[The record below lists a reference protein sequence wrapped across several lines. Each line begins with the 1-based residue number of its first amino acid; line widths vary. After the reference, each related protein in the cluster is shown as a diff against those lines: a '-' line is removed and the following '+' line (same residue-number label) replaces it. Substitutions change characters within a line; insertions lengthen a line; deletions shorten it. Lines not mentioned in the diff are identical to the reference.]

1 MPGLLSLDRI
11 VKNLETHDNSTRIK
25 KLMVY
30 TCQNQWENDLPI
42 LNQYE
47 FSDLIQQLRTSHF
60 SLDQLRSTLYSFA
73 ETLNRQAEYLL
84 VADTI
89 IHQLEP
95 LYSEP
100 DELTQVIAVK
110 SQPKASN
117 QPPWIV
123 SEIARELE
131 EDSNILRVKKLM
143 VYVCKNRWETESQIL
158 DQLNLADLI
167 QDLRESYPSL
177 EKLSAA
183 LKQQVQTLNR
193 QTEYIVVAKTI
204 LKALQKLYTDDSEIT
219 TVKSAKAVRS
229 QPPAPPPTKLSLQVN
244 TGTRKREDKDNQREF
259 PNPQSPIPN
268 PQFPLV
274 KGQEIGQNATQDSTS
289 PTYPYDP
296 FDLRLNVMKY
306 TTPLRA
312 KLLIFSALYRPVQ
325 KTQHDWLLMKAKP
338 LDDLFFELFSNCPT
352 LEELEAK
359 LYQTAQALEDSDEN
373 TQAAGAIVQSMK
385 LLYER

>member
-30 TCQNQWENDLPI
+30 TCQSQWENELSI

-47 FSDLIQQLRTSHF
+47 FSDLIQQLRASHF
-60 SLDQLRSTLYSFA
+60 SLEQLRSTLYSFA
-73 ETLNRQAEYLL
+73 ETLNRQAEYLV

-100 DELTQVIAVK
+100 EELTQVVAVK
-110 SQPKASN
+110 SPHKAAT

-123 SEIARELE
+123 LETASELAEN
-131 EDSNILRVKKLM
+131 SNILRIKKLM
-143 VYVCKNRWETESQIL
+143 LYVSQNHWETNSQIL
-158 DQLNLADLI
+158 EQLNLADLI
-167 QDLRESYPSL
+167 QDLRESYPSIK
-177 EKLSAA
+177 KLSAA

-193 QTEYIVVAKTI
+193 QADYIVVAKTI
-204 LKALQKLYTDDSEIT
+204 LKVLQKLYTDDSEIT
-219 TVKSAKAVRS
+219 RVKAAKAVRS
-229 QPPAPPPTKLSLQVN
+229 QPPAPPPTRL
-244 TGTRKREDKDNQREF
+244 
-259 PNPQSPIPN
+259 PSPIN
-268 PQFPLV
+268 RGNKNTQQRGDKNKQSEFIHQQSSGV
-274 KGQEIGQNATQDSTS
+274 KGQENGQNLTQDSTS
-289 PTYPYDP
+289 KPCPYDP

-312 KLLIFSALYRPVQ
+312 KLLIFSVLYHPIK

-338 LDDLFFELFSNCPT
+338 LDDLLFELFSTCPT

-359 LYQTAQALEDSDEN
+359 LYQTAQAIEDADEN
-373 TQAAGAIVQSMK
+373 TQAAGAIAQSMK
-385 LLYER
+385 RFYER

>member
-30 TCQNQWENDLPI
+30 TCQNQWENEMQI

-47 FSDLIQQLRTSHF
+47 LSDLIQQLRTSHF

-73 ETLNRQAEYLL
+73 ETLNRQAEYLV

-100 DELTQVIAVK
+100 EELTQVVAVK
-110 SQPKASN
+110 SPPKAST

-123 SEIARELE
+123 LETASELTEN
-131 EDSNILRVKKLM
+131 SNILRIKKLM
-143 VYVCKNRWETESQIL
+143 LYVCQNHWETDSQSL
-158 DQLNLADLI
+158 EQLNVADLI
-167 QDLRESYPSL
+167 QELRDSYPSI

-193 QTEYIVVAKTI
+193 QADYIVVAKTI

-219 TVKSAKAVRS
+219 SVKAVNTVRS
-229 QPPAPPPTKLSLQVN
+229 QPPAPPPTKLPPQVN
-244 TGTRKREDKDNQREF
+244 TGTRKREDKENQREF
-259 PNPQSPIPN
+259 PHPQSPIPN
-268 PQFPLV
+268 PQFPVV

-289 PTYPYDP
+289 PKYPYDP
-296 FDLRLNVMKY
+296 FDLRLNIMKY

-312 KLLIFSALYRPVQ
+312 KLLIFSVLYHPIK

-338 LDDLFFELFSNCPT
+338 LDDLLFELFSNCPT

-359 LYQTAQALEDSDEN
+359 LYQTAQALEDADEN
-373 TQAAGAIVQSMK
+373 TQAAGAIAQSMK
-385 LLYER
+385 RFYER

>member
-30 TCQNQWENDLPI
+30 TCQSQWENELSI
-42 LNQYE
+42 LNQYA
-47 FSDLIQQLRTSHF
+47 FSDLIQQLRASHL

-73 ETLNRQAEYLL
+73 ETLNRQAEYLV

-95 LYSEP
+95 LYDEP
-100 DELTQVIAVK
+100 EELTQVVAVK
-110 SQPKASN
+110 SPPKAAT

-123 SEIARELE
+123 LETASELE
-131 EDSNILRVKKLM
+131 EDSNILRIKKLM
-143 VYVCKNRWETESQIL
+143 LYVGKNHWETDSQIL
-158 DQLNLADLI
+158 EQLNLADLI
-167 QDLRESYPSL
+167 QDLRESYPSIK
-177 EKLSAA
+177 KLSAA

-193 QTEYIVVAKTI
+193 QADYIVVAKTI
-204 LKALQKLYTDDSEIT
+204 LKVLQKLYTDDSEIT
-219 TVKSAKAVRS
+219 RVKSAKAARS
-229 QPPAPPPTKLSLQVN
+229 QPPAPPPTRFPSQAN
-244 TGTRKREDKDNQREF
+244 TGNRNTRKRADKDNQEKF
-259 PNPQSPIPN
+259 PNHQSP
-268 PQFPLV
+268 LV
-274 KGQEIGQNATQDSTS
+274 QGQEIRQSATQDSTS
-289 PTYPYDP
+289 NSCPYDP

-312 KLLIFSALYRPVQ
+312 KLLIFSVLYHPIK

-338 LDDLFFELFSNCPT
+338 LDDLLFELFSTCPT

-359 LYQTAQALEDSDEN
+359 LYQTAQALEDADEN
-373 TQAAGAIVQSMK
+373 TQAAGAIAQSMK
-385 LLYER
+385 RLYER

>member
-30 TCQNQWENDLPI
+30 TCQSQWENELSI

-47 FSDLIQQLRTSHF
+47 FSDLIQQLRASHF
-60 SLDQLRSTLYSFA
+60 SLEQLRSTLYSFA
-73 ETLNRQAEYLL
+73 ETLNRQAEYLV

-100 DELTQVIAVK
+100 EELTQVVAAK
-110 SQPKASN
+110 SPPKAAT

-123 SEIARELE
+123 LETASELAEN
-131 EDSNILRVKKLM
+131 SNILRIKKLM
-143 VYVCKNRWETESQIL
+143 LYVSQNHWETNSQIL
-158 DQLNLADLI
+158 EELNLADLI
-167 QDLRESYPSL
+167 QDLRESYPSIK
-177 EKLSAA
+177 KLSAA

-193 QTEYIVVAKTI
+193 QADYIVVAKTI
-204 LKALQKLYTDDSEIT
+204 LKVLQKLYTDDSEIT
-219 TVKSAKAVRS
+219 RVKAAKAVRS
-229 QPPAPPPTKLSLQVN
+229 QPPAPPPTRL
-244 TGTRKREDKDNQREF
+244 
-259 PNPQSPIPN
+259 PSPIN
-268 PQFPLV
+268 RGNKNTQQRGDKNKQSEFIHQQSSGV
-274 KGQEIGQNATQDSTS
+274 KGQEIGQNLTQDSAS
-289 PTYPYDP
+289 KQCPYDP

-312 KLLIFSALYRPVQ
+312 KLLIFSVLYHPIK

-338 LDDLFFELFSNCPT
+338 LDDLLFELFSTCPT

-359 LYQTAQALEDSDEN
+359 LYQTAQAIEDADEN
-373 TQAAGAIVQSMK
+373 TQAAGAIAQSMK
-385 LLYER
+385 RFYER

>member
-30 TCQNQWENDLPI
+30 TCQSQWENELSI

-47 FSDLIQQLRTSHF
+47 FSDLIQQLRASHF
-60 SLDQLRSTLYSFA
+60 SLEQLRSTLYSFA
-73 ETLNRQAEYLL
+73 ETLNRQAEYLV

-100 DELTQVIAVK
+100 EELTQVVAAK
-110 SQPKASN
+110 SPPKAAT

-123 SEIARELE
+123 LETASELAEN
-131 EDSNILRVKKLM
+131 SNILRIKKLM
-143 VYVCKNRWETESQIL
+143 LYVSQNHWETNSQIL
-158 DQLNLADLI
+158 EQLNLADLI
-167 QDLRESYPSL
+167 QDLIESYPSIK
-177 EKLSAA
+177 KLSAA

-193 QTEYIVVAKTI
+193 QADYIVVAKTI

-219 TVKSAKAVRS
+219 RVKAAKAVRS
-229 QPPAPPPTKLSLQVN
+229 QPPAPPPTRL
-244 TGTRKREDKDNQREF
+244 
-259 PNPQSPIPN
+259 PSPIN
-268 PQFPLV
+268 RGNKNTQQRGDKNKQSEFIHQQSSGV
-274 KGQEIGQNATQDSTS
+274 KGQENGQNLTQDSTS
-289 PTYPYDP
+289 KPCPYDP

-312 KLLIFSALYRPVQ
+312 KLLIFSVLYHPIK

-338 LDDLFFELFSNCPT
+338 LDDLLFELFSTCPT

-359 LYQTAQALEDSDEN
+359 LYQTAQAIEDADEN
-373 TQAAGAIVQSMK
+373 TQAAGAIAQSMK
-385 LLYER
+385 RFYER

>member
-30 TCQNQWENDLPI
+30 TCQSQWENELSI

-47 FSDLIQQLRTSHF
+47 FSDLIQQLRASHF
-60 SLDQLRSTLYSFA
+60 SLEQLRSTLYSFA
-73 ETLNRQAEYLL
+73 ETLNRQAEYLV

-100 DELTQVIAVK
+100 EELTQVVAVK
-110 SQPKASN
+110 SPHKAAT

-123 SEIARELE
+123 LETASELAEN
-131 EDSNILRVKKLM
+131 SNILRIKKLM
-143 VYVCKNRWETESQIL
+143 LYVSQNHWETNSQIL
-158 DQLNLADLI
+158 EQLNLADLI
-167 QDLRESYPSL
+167 QDLRESYPSIK
-177 EKLSAA
+177 KLSAA

-193 QTEYIVVAKTI
+193 QADYIVVAKTI
-204 LKALQKLYTDDSEIT
+204 LKVLQKLYTDDSEIT
-219 TVKSAKAVRS
+219 RVKAAKAVRS
-229 QPPAPPPTKLSLQVN
+229 QPPAPPPTRL
-244 TGTRKREDKDNQREF
+244 
-259 PNPQSPIPN
+259 PSPIN
-268 PQFPLV
+268 RGNKNTQQRGDKNKQSEFIQQQSSGV
-274 KGQEIGQNATQDSTS
+274 KGQEIGQNLTQDSAS
-289 PTYPYDP
+289 KQCPYDP

-312 KLLIFSALYRPVQ
+312 KLLIFSVLYHPIK

-338 LDDLFFELFSNCPT
+338 LDDLLFELFSTCPT

-359 LYQTAQALEDSDEN
+359 LYQTAQAIEDADEN
-373 TQAAGAIVQSMK
+373 TQAAGAIAQSMK
-385 LLYER
+385 RFYER

>member
-11 VKNLETHDNSTRIK
+11 VNNLETHDNSTRIK

-30 TCQNQWENDLPI
+30 TCQSQWENELSI

-47 FSDLIQQLRTSHF
+47 FSDLIQQLRASHV
-60 SLDQLRSTLYSFA
+60 SIEQLRSTLYSFA
-73 ETLNRQAEYLL
+73 ETLNRQAEYLV

-100 DELTQVIAVK
+100 EELTQVVAVK
-110 SQPKASN
+110 SPPKAAT

-123 SEIARELE
+123 LETASELAEN
-131 EDSNILRVKKLM
+131 SNILRIKKLM
-143 VYVCKNRWETESQIL
+143 LYVSQNHWETDSQIL
-158 DQLNLADLI
+158 EQLNLADLI
-167 QDLRESYPSL
+167 QELRDSYPSIK
-177 EKLSAA
+177 KLSAA

-193 QTEYIVVAKTI
+193 QADYIVVAKTI

-219 TVKSAKAVRS
+219 RVKAAKAVRS
-229 QPPAPPPTKLSLQVN
+229 QPPAPPPTRL
-244 TGTRKREDKDNQREF
+244 
-259 PNPQSPIPN
+259 PSPIN
-268 PQFPLV
+268 RGNRNTQQRVDKNKQSEFNYQQSSGV
-274 KGQEIGQNATQDSTS
+274 KGQENGQNLTQDSAS
-289 PTYPYDP
+289 NPCPYDP
-296 FDLRLNVMKY
+296 FELRLNVMKY

-312 KLLIFSALYRPVQ
+312 KLLIFSVLYHPIK

-338 LDDLFFELFSNCPT
+338 LDDLLFELFSTCPT

-359 LYQTAQALEDSDEN
+359 LYQTAQAIEDADEN
-373 TQAAGAIVQSMK
+373 IQAAGAIAQSMK
-385 LLYER
+385 QFYER

>member
-30 TCQNQWENDLPI
+30 TCQSQWENELSI

-47 FSDLIQQLRTSHF
+47 FSDLIQQLRASHF
-60 SLDQLRSTLYSFA
+60 SLEQLRSTLYSFA
-73 ETLNRQAEYLL
+73 ETLNRQAEYLV

-100 DELTQVIAVK
+100 EELTQVVAAK
-110 SQPKASN
+110 SPPKAAT

-123 SEIARELE
+123 LETASELAEN
-131 EDSNILRVKKLM
+131 SNILRIKKLM
-143 VYVCKNRWETESQIL
+143 LYVSQNHWETNSQIL
-158 DQLNLADLI
+158 EQLNLADLI
-167 QDLRESYPSL
+167 QDLRESYPSIK
-177 EKLSAA
+177 KLSAA

-193 QTEYIVVAKTI
+193 QADYIVVAKTI
-204 LKALQKLYTDDSEIT
+204 LKVLQKLYTDDSEIT
-219 TVKSAKAVRS
+219 RVKAAKAVRS
-229 QPPAPPPTKLSLQVN
+229 QPPAPPPTRL
-244 TGTRKREDKDNQREF
+244 
-259 PNPQSPIPN
+259 PSPIN
-268 PQFPLV
+268 RGNKNTQLQGDKNKQSEFIQQQSSGV
-274 KGQEIGQNATQDSTS
+274 KGQEIGQNLTQDSAS
-289 PTYPYDP
+289 KQCPYDP

-312 KLLIFSALYRPVQ
+312 KLLIFSVLYHPIK

-338 LDDLFFELFSNCPT
+338 LDDLLFELFSTCPT

-359 LYQTAQALEDSDEN
+359 LYQTAQAIEDADEN
-373 TQAAGAIVQSMK
+373 TQAAGAIAQSMK
-385 LLYER
+385 RFYER

>member
-30 TCQNQWENDLPI
+30 TCQSQWENELSI

-47 FSDLIQQLRTSHF
+47 FSDLIQQLRASHF
-60 SLDQLRSTLYSFA
+60 SLEQLRSTLYSFA
-73 ETLNRQAEYLL
+73 ETLNRQAEYLV

-100 DELTQVIAVK
+100 EELTQVVAAK
-110 SQPKASN
+110 SPPKAAT

-123 SEIARELE
+123 LETASELAEN
-131 EDSNILRVKKLM
+131 SNILRIKKLM
-143 VYVCKNRWETESQIL
+143 LYVSQNHWETNSQIL
-158 DQLNLADLI
+158 EQLNLADLI
-167 QDLRESYPSL
+167 QDLRESYPSIK
-177 EKLSAA
+177 KLSAA

-193 QTEYIVVAKTI
+193 QADYIVVAKTI

-219 TVKSAKAVRS
+219 RVKAAKAVRS
-229 QPPAPPPTKLSLQVN
+229 QPPAPPPTRL
-244 TGTRKREDKDNQREF
+244 
-259 PNPQSPIPN
+259 PSPIN
-268 PQFPLV
+268 RGNKNTQQRGDKNKQSEFIHQQSSGV
-274 KGQEIGQNATQDSTS
+274 KGQENGQNLTQDSTS
-289 PTYPYDP
+289 KPCPYDP

-312 KLLIFSALYRPVQ
+312 KLLIFSVLYHPIK

-338 LDDLFFELFSNCPT
+338 LDDLLFELFSTCPT

-359 LYQTAQALEDSDEN
+359 LYQTAQAIEDADEN
-373 TQAAGAIVQSMK
+373 TQAAGAIAQSMK
-385 LLYER
+385 RFYER

>member
-30 TCQNQWENDLPI
+30 TCQSQWENELSI

-47 FSDLIQQLRTSHF
+47 FSDLIQQLRASHF
-60 SLDQLRSTLYSFA
+60 SLEQLRSTLYSFA
-73 ETLNRQAEYLL
+73 ETLNRQAEYLV

-100 DELTQVIAVK
+100 EELTQVVAVK
-110 SQPKASN
+110 SPHKAAT

-123 SEIARELE
+123 LETASELAEN
-131 EDSNILRVKKLM
+131 SNILRIKKLM
-143 VYVCKNRWETESQIL
+143 LYVSQNHWETNSQIL
-158 DQLNLADLI
+158 EQLNLADLI
-167 QDLRESYPSL
+167 QDLRESYPSIK
-177 EKLSAA
+177 KLSAA

-193 QTEYIVVAKTI
+193 QADYIVVAKTI
-204 LKALQKLYTDDSEIT
+204 LKVLQKLYTDDSEIT
-219 TVKSAKAVRS
+219 RVKAAKAVRS
-229 QPPAPPPTKLSLQVN
+229 QPPAPPPTRL
-244 TGTRKREDKDNQREF
+244 
-259 PNPQSPIPN
+259 PSPIN
-268 PQFPLV
+268 RGNKNTQQRGDKNKQSEFIHQQSSGV
-274 KGQEIGQNATQDSTS
+274 KGQENGQNLTQDSTS
-289 PTYPYDP
+289 KPCPYDP

-312 KLLIFSALYRPVQ
+312 KLLIFSVLYHPIK

-338 LDDLFFELFSNCPT
+338 LDDLLFELFSTCPT

-359 LYQTAQALEDSDEN
+359 LYQTAQAIEDADEN
-373 TQAAGAIVQSMK
+373 IQAAGAIAQSMK
-385 LLYER
+385 RFYER

>member
-30 TCQNQWENDLPI
+30 TCQSQWENELSI
-42 LNQYE
+42 LNQYA
-47 FSDLIQQLRTSHF
+47 FSDLIQQLRASHF

-73 ETLNRQAEYLL
+73 ETLNRQAEYLV

-100 DELTQVIAVK
+100 EELTQVVAVK
-110 SQPKASN
+110 SPPKAST

-123 SEIARELE
+123 LETASELAEN
-131 EDSNILRVKKLM
+131 SNILRIKKLM
-143 VYVCKNRWETESQIL
+143 LYVCQNHWETDSQIL
-158 DQLNLADLI
+158 EQLNVADLI
-167 QDLRESYPSL
+167 QEIRESYPSI

-193 QTEYIVVAKTI
+193 QADYIVVAKTI

-219 TVKSAKAVRS
+219 SVKSAKAARS
-229 QPPAPPPTKLSLQVN
+229 QPPAPPPTRL
-244 TGTRKREDKDNQREF
+244 
-259 PNPQSPIPN
+259 PSPIN
-268 PQFPLV
+268 RGNRNTQQRGDKNKQSEFIHQQSSGV
-274 KGQEIGQNATQDSTS
+274 KGQEVGQYSIQNSTS
-289 PTYPYDP
+289 KPCLYDP
-296 FDLRLNVMKY
+296 FDLRLNIMKY

-312 KLLIFSALYRPVQ
+312 KLLIFSVLYHPIK

-338 LDDLFFELFSNCPT
+338 LDDLLFELFSNCPT

-359 LYQTAQALEDSDEN
+359 LYQTAQALEDADEN
-373 TQAAGAIVQSMK
+373 TQAAGAIAQSMK
-385 LLYER
+385 RFYER

>member
-30 TCQNQWENDLPI
+30 TCQSQWENELSI

-47 FSDLIQQLRTSHF
+47 FSDLIQQLRASHF
-60 SLDQLRSTLYSFA
+60 SLEQLRSTLYSFA
-73 ETLNRQAEYLL
+73 ETLNRQAEYLV

-100 DELTQVIAVK
+100 EELTQVVAVK
-110 SQPKASN
+110 SPPKAAT

-123 SEIARELE
+123 LETASELAEN
-131 EDSNILRVKKLM
+131 SNILRIKKLM
-143 VYVCKNRWETESQIL
+143 LYVSQNHWETNSQIL
-158 DQLNLADLI
+158 EQLNLADLI
-167 QDLRESYPSL
+167 QDLRESYPSIK
-177 EKLSAA
+177 KLSAA

-193 QTEYIVVAKTI
+193 QADYIVVAKTI
-204 LKALQKLYTDDSEIT
+204 LKVLQKLYTDDSEIT
-219 TVKSAKAVRS
+219 RVKAAKAVRS
-229 QPPAPPPTKLSLQVN
+229 QPPAPPPTRL
-244 TGTRKREDKDNQREF
+244 
-259 PNPQSPIPN
+259 PSPIN
-268 PQFPLV
+268 RGNKNTQQRGDKNKQSEFIHQQSSGV
-274 KGQEIGQNATQDSTS
+274 KGQENGQNLTQDSTS
-289 PTYPYDP
+289 KPCPYDP

-312 KLLIFSALYRPVQ
+312 KLLIFSVLYHPIK

-338 LDDLFFELFSNCPT
+338 LDDLLFELFSTCPT

-359 LYQTAQALEDSDEN
+359 LYQTAQAIEDADEN
-373 TQAAGAIVQSMK
+373 TQAAGAIAQSMK
-385 LLYER
+385 RFYER

>member
-30 TCQNQWENDLPI
+30 TCQSQWENEPSI
-42 LNQYE
+42 LNQYA
-47 FSDLIQQLRTSHF
+47 FSDLIQQLRASHV

-73 ETLNRQAEYLL
+73 ETLNRQAEYLV

-100 DELTQVIAVK
+100 EEFTQVVAVK
-110 SQPKASN
+110 SPPKAAT

-123 SEIARELE
+123 LETASELA
-131 EDSNILRVKKLM
+131 EDSNILRIKKLM
-143 VYVCKNRWETESQIL
+143 LYVSQNHWETDSQIL
-158 DQLNLADLI
+158 DQLNFADLI
-167 QDLRESYPSL
+167 QDLRESYPSIK
-177 EKLSAA
+177 KLSAA

-193 QTEYIVVAKTI
+193 QADYIVVAKTI
-204 LKALQKLYTDDSEIT
+204 LKVLQKLYTDDSEIT
-219 TVKSAKAVRS
+219 SVKSAKAARS
-229 QPPAPPPTKLSLQVN
+229 QPPAPPPTTLPSQAN
-244 TGTRKREDKDNQREF
+244 TGNRNTRKQVEKDNPIEF
-259 PNPQSPIPN
+259 NRQSP
-268 PQFPLV
+268 LV
-274 KGQEIGQNATQDSTS
+274 QGQEIRQSATQATTS
-289 PTYPYDP
+289 QTCPYDP

-312 KLLIFSALYRPVQ
+312 KLLIFSVLYHPIK

-338 LDDLFFELFSNCPT
+338 LDDLLFELFSTCAT
-352 LEELEAK
+352 LEELETK
-359 LYQTAQALEDSDEN
+359 LYQTAQALEDTDEN
-373 TQAAGAIVQSMK
+373 TQAAGAIAQSMK
-385 LLYER
+385 RFYER

>member
-30 TCQNQWENDLPI
+30 TCQSQWENEPSI
-42 LNQYE
+42 LNQYA
-47 FSDLIQQLRTSHF
+47 FSDLIQQLRASHF
-60 SLDQLRSTLYSFA
+60 SLEQLRSTLYSFA
-73 ETLNRQAEYLL
+73 ETLNRQAEYLV

-100 DELTQVIAVK
+100 EELTQVVSVK
-110 SQPKASN
+110 SPPKAAT

-123 SEIARELE
+123 LETASELA
-131 EDSNILRVKKLM
+131 EDSNILRIKKLM
-143 VYVCKNRWETESQIL
+143 LYVSKNHWETDSQIL
-158 DQLNLADLI
+158 EQLNLADLI
-167 QDLRESYPSL
+167 QDLRESYPSIK
-177 EKLSAA
+177 KLSAA

-193 QTEYIVVAKTI
+193 QADYIVVAKTI

-219 TVKSAKAVRS
+219 SVKSAKVARS
-229 QPPAPPPTKLSLQVN
+229 QPPAPPPTTLPSPTNRGNRNTQKRGEKNEQSEFNYQQLS
-244 TGTRKREDKDNQREF
+244 G
-259 PNPQSPIPN
+259 
-268 PQFPLV
+268 V
-274 KGQEIGQNATQDSTS
+274 KGQEIGQNLTQDSPS
-289 PTYPYDP
+289 NSCSYDP

-312 KLLIFSALYRPVQ
+312 KLLIFSVLYHPIK

-338 LDDLFFELFSNCPT
+338 LDDLLFELFSNCAT
-352 LEELEAK
+352 VEELETK
-359 LYQTAQALEDSDEN
+359 LYQTAQALENTDEN
-373 TQAAGAIVQSMK
+373 TQAAGAIAQSMK
-385 LLYER
+385 RLYER

>member
-30 TCQNQWENDLPI
+30 TCQSQWENDLSI

-47 FSDLIQQLRTSHF
+47 FSDLIQQLRVSHV
-60 SLDQLRSTLYSFA
+60 SLEQLRSRLYSFA

-100 DELTQVIAVK
+100 EELTQVVAVK
-110 SQPKASN
+110 SQPKAAT

-123 SEIARELE
+123 LETASELE
-131 EDSNILRVKKLM
+131 EDSNILRIKKLM
-143 VYVCKNRWETESQIL
+143 LYVGQNHWETDSQIL
-158 DQLNLADLI
+158 EQLNVADLI
-167 QDLRESYPSL
+167 QELRDSYPSI

-193 QTEYIVVAKTI
+193 QAEYIVVAKTI

-219 TVKSAKAVRS
+219 SVKAVKAVRS
-229 QPPAPPPTKLSLQVN
+229 QPPAPPPKTLPSPINRGNRN
-244 TGTRKREDKDNQREF
+244 TQQREDKNEFTHQQSAIKNQ
-259 PNPQSPIPN
+259 QSSG
-268 PQFPLV
+268 V
-274 KGQEIGQNATQDSTS
+274 TSQENGQNLTQDSTS
-289 PTYPYDP
+289 KPCPYDP

-312 KLLIFSALYRPVQ
+312 KLLIFSVLYHPIK
-325 KTQHDWLLMKAKP
+325 KTHHDWLLMKAKP
-338 LDDLFFELFSNCPT
+338 LDDLLFELFSTCPT
-352 LEELEAK
+352 IEELEAK
-359 LYQTAQALEDSDEN
+359 LFQTAQALEDADEN
-373 TQAAGAIVQSMK
+373 IQAAGAIAQSMK
-385 LLYER
+385 RFYER